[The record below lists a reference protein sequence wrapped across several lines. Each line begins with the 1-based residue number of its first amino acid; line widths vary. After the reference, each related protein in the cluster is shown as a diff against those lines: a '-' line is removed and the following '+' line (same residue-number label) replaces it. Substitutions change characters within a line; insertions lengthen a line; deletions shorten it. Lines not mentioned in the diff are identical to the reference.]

1 MCQKCV
7 KNNRKG
13 IILAGGNGTRLR
25 PLTTATSKQLLPV
38 YNKPMIYYSLSNLML
53 CGIREIAIITR
64 PDQLDSYRKLLGDGS
79 SLGLEIKYI
88 VQHDPLGIAHSLVI
102 CDEFL
107 DNRPCLLVLGDN
119 FLYSSNL
126 TKFLLQASSQ
136 HEGATIFAQSV
147 QNPSQY
153 GVVEFDNSN
162 RVISIEEK
170 PVKPKSNFAIPGYY
184 FLDNQAS
191 QIADLLMPSQRNELE
206 ITDLLQV
213 YLDRNALNVE
223 KLGRGSAWFDMG
235 TYSDLIEAGLFVRTL
250 QERQG
255 LLIGSPTEISQ
266 NHGWI

>member
-1 MCQKCV
+1 M
-7 KNNRKG
+7 
-13 IILAGGNGTRLR
+13 
-25 PLTTATSKQLLPV
+25 
-38 YNKPMIYYSLSNLML
+38 
-53 CGIREIAIITR
+53 
-64 PDQLDSYRKLLGDGS
+64 
-79 SLGLEIKYI
+79 
-88 VQHDPLGIAHSLVI
+88 
-102 CDEFL
+102 
-107 DNRPCLLVLGDN
+107 
-119 FLYSSNL
+119 
-126 TKFLLQASSQ
+126 
-136 HEGATIFAQSV
+136 
-147 QNPSQY
+147 
-153 GVVEFDNSN
+153 
-162 RVISIEEK
+162 ISIEEK

-191 QIADLLMPSQRNELE
+191 QIADLLRPSQRNELE